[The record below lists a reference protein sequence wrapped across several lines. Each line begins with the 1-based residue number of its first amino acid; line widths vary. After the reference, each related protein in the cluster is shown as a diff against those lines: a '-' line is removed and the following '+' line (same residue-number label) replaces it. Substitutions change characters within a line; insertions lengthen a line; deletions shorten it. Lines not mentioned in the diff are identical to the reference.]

1 MSTQE
6 ERRLVGGFVEEV
18 VKSLEEIRATRRQSG

>member
-18 VKSLEEIRATRRQSG
+18 VKSLEEIRATRRE